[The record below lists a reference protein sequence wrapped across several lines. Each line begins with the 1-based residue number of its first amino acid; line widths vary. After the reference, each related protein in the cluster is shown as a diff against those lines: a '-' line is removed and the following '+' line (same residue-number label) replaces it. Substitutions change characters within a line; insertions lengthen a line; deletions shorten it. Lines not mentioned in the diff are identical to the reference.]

1 MNPDPI
7 IQEVREAK
15 ESVAVE
21 YGHDIRSLMEDL
33 MRHQSEYGERLIS
46 LPPRKTEAA

>member
-15 ESVAVE
+15 ESVAAE
-21 YGHDIRSLMEDL
+21 YGHDLRSLMEDL
-33 MRHQSEYGERLIS
+33 MHHQSEYGERLIS
-46 LPPRKTEAA
+46 LPPRKIEAA